1 MKSAKGGACAALSR
15 RPNHAAHSAESDGMV
30 DPRPCRCRRNRFC
43 YVMRNG
49 RAIDPLHPARHGLE
63 LLPLVIVGLFV
74 GLVGGMF
81 GVGGGII
88 LIPALNEV
96 LGPNQHLY
104 QSTAM
109 IVNLFVAVPAVYQH
123 HCVRAV
129 EVATVLR
136 ILPLAV
142 VSVVIGVAV
151 SELGL
156 FAGEGEAYLRGLF
169 GLFLFACAAYD
180 LYRMWRKPGA
190 AGTATVGAVA
200 RRRWISLAAVALPTG
215 FASGLLGVGGGI
227 LAVPLQRRFL
237 HTPIRTAIANS
248 AAIIV
253 ATSFVGALAK
263 NHAVLSDVGSSRE
276 PMLLAC
282 VLIPTAVVGSLVGSR
297 FTHRVPEQIVHGAF
311 DFLLVLAAVRLTCS
325 AVQSLP

>member
-1 MKSAKGGACAALSR
+1 M
-15 RPNHAAHSAESDGMV
+15 D
-30 DPRPCRCRRNRFC
+30 
-43 YVMRNG
+43 
-49 RAIDPLHPARHGLE
+49 
-63 LLPLVIVGLFV
+63 LLPLIIVGLFV

-81 GVGGGII
+81 GVGGGIV

-123 HCVRAV
+123 HCVRAIDM
-129 EVATVLR
+129 ATVLR
-136 ILPLAV
+136 MVPLAV
-142 VSVVIGVAV
+142 ASVVVGVAV
-151 SELGL
+151 SELRV

-169 GLFLFACAAYD
+169 GLFLFACAVYD
-180 LYRMWRKPGA
+180 IYRMWRKTDAAGA
-190 AGTATVGAVA
+190 APDGGAAA
-200 RRRWISLAAVALPTG
+200 RPRWISLAAVALPTG

-237 HTPIRTAIANS
+237 HAPIRTAIANS

-263 NHAVLSDVGSSRE
+263 NYAVMSDVESSAG
-276 PMLLAC
+276 PILLAS

-297 FTHRVPEQIVHGAF
+297 FTHRVPVQLVKGAF
-311 DFLLVLAAVRLTCS
+311 DLLLLLAAVRLTYS
-325 AVQSLP
+325 AIQSLP

>member
-1 MKSAKGGACAALSR
+1 M
-15 RPNHAAHSAESDGMV
+15 D
-30 DPRPCRCRRNRFC
+30 
-43 YVMRNG
+43 
-49 RAIDPLHPARHGLE
+49 
-63 LLPLVIVGLFV
+63 LLQLIIVGLFV
-74 GLVGGMF
+74 GVVGGMF
-81 GVGGGII
+81 GVGGGIV

-136 ILPLAV
+136 IIPLAV
-142 VSVVIGVAV
+142 ASVVVGVAV
-151 SELGL
+151 SELGV
-156 FAGEGEAYLRGLF
+156 FAGQGEAYLRGLF

-180 LYRMWRKPGA
+180 IYRMARSAGASGTALNGA
-190 AGTATVGAVA
+190 AAA
-200 RRRWISLAAVALPTG
+200 RPPWRAIAAVALPTG

-237 HTPIRTAIANS
+237 RAPIRTAIANS
-248 AAIIV
+248 AAIII
-253 ATSFVGALAK
+253 ATSLVGAVAK
-263 NHAVLSDVGSSRE
+263 NYAVFSDVENSKE
-276 PMLLAC
+276 PILLAM

-297 FTHRVPEQIVHGAF
+297 FTHRVPVKFVKGAF
-311 DFLLVLAAVRLTCS
+311 DLLLLLAAVRLTHG
-325 AVQSLP
+325 AVRSLP

>member
-1 MKSAKGGACAALSR
+1 M
-15 RPNHAAHSAESDGMV
+15 N
-30 DPRPCRCRRNRFC
+30 
-43 YVMRNG
+43 
-49 RAIDPLHPARHGLE
+49 
-63 LLPLVIVGLFV
+63 LLTLVIVGLFV

-81 GVGGGII
+81 GVGGGIV

-109 IVNLFVAVPAVYQH
+109 IVNLFVAIPAVYQH

-136 ILPLAV
+136 IIPMAV
-142 VSVVIGVAV
+142 ASVVAGVAV
-151 SELGL
+151 SELGM
-156 FAGEGEAYLRGLF
+156 FAGAGEAYLRGLF
-169 GLFLFACAAYD
+169 GLFLFTCAAYD
-180 LYRMWRKPGA
+180 IYRMWRNTGA
-190 AGTATVGAVA
+190 AGAAPGGGVPRSGWGA
-200 RRRWISLAAVALPTG
+200 LAAVAIPTG

-253 ATSFVGALAK
+253 ATSLVGALAK
-263 NHAVLSDVGSSRE
+263 NYAVMSDAKSSSE
-276 PMLLAC
+276 PILLAC

-297 FTHRVPEQIVHGAF
+297 LTHRVPVQLVKGAF
-311 DFLLVLAAVRLTCS
+311 NLLLLLAAVRLTHS
-325 AVQSLP
+325 AIRSLH

>member
-1 MKSAKGGACAALSR
+1 M
-15 RPNHAAHSAESDGMV
+15 HAA
-30 DPRPCRCRRNRFC
+30 RR
-43 YVMRNG
+43 
-49 RAIDPLHPARHGLE
+49 GLE

-123 HCVRAV
+123 HCVKAV

-136 ILPLAV
+136 IIPLAV
-142 VSVVIGVAV
+142 ASVVVGVAV
-151 SELGL
+151 SELGV

-169 GLFLFACAAYD
+169 GLFLFACAGYD
-180 LYRMWRKPGA
+180 TYRMLRKTGA
-190 AGTATVGAVA
+190 TGTAPNGCAADRPHWV
-200 RRRWISLAAVALPTG
+200 SLAAVALPTG

-253 ATSFVGALAK
+253 CTSLVGALAK
-263 NHAVLSDVGSSRE
+263 NYAVMSDVESSRE
-276 PMLLAC
+276 LILLAC

-297 FTHRVPEQIVHGAF
+297 FTHRVSVKLVKGAF
-311 DFLLVLAAVRLTCS
+311 DLLLLLAAVRLTYS

>member
-1 MKSAKGGACAALSR
+1 M
-15 RPNHAAHSAESDGMV
+15 
-30 DPRPCRCRRNRFC
+30 
-43 YVMRNG
+43 
-49 RAIDPLHPARHGLE
+49 E
-63 LLPLVIVGLFV
+63 LLPLVVVGLFV

-96 LGPNQHLY
+96 LGPNQHHY

-129 EVATVLR
+129 DMATVLR
-136 ILPLAV
+136 MVPLAV
-142 VSVVIGVAV
+142 AAVVVGVAV
-151 SELGL
+151 SELGV

-169 GLFLFACAAYD
+169 GFFLFACAAYD
-180 LYRMWRKPGA
+180 IYRMWRKSAAGPAPLGGA
-190 AGTATVGAVA
+190 AA
-200 RRRWISLAAVALPTG
+200 RPRWVSLAAVALPTG

-253 ATSFVGALAK
+253 ATSLVGALAK
-263 NHAVLSDVGSSRE
+263 NYALMSDVESSRG
-276 PMLLAC
+276 PILLAC

-297 FTHRVPEQIVHGAF
+297 FTHRVPVQLVHGAF
-311 DFLLVLAAVRLTCS
+311 DLLLLLAAVRLTYS
-325 AVQSLP
+325 AVHSLP

>member
-1 MKSAKGGACAALSR
+1 MDLLS
-15 RPNHAAHSAESDGMV
+15 
-30 DPRPCRCRRNRFC
+30 
-43 YVMRNG
+43 
-49 RAIDPLHPARHGLE
+49 
-63 LLPLVIVGLFV
+63 LVIVGLFV

-81 GVGGGII
+81 GVGGGIV

-109 IVNLFVAVPAVYQH
+109 IVNLFVAVPAAYQH

-136 ILPLAV
+136 IIPMAVASVLA
-142 VSVVIGVAV
+142 GVAV
-151 SELGL
+151 SELGM
-156 FAGEGEAYLRGLF
+156 FSGDGEAYLRGLF

-180 LYRMWRKPGA
+180 IYRMRRKTDAAGA
-190 AGTATVGAVA
+190 APEGSAATRPGWVSLTA
-200 RRRWISLAAVALPTG
+200 IALPTG
-215 FASGLLGVGGGI
+215 FASGLLGIGGGI

-253 ATSFVGALAK
+253 ATSLVGALAK
-263 NHAVLSDVGSSRE
+263 NYAVMSDAEDRTG
-276 PMLLAC
+276 PILLAF
-282 VLIPTAVVGSLVGSR
+282 VLIPTAVVGSLMGSR
-297 FTHRVPEQIVHGAF
+297 FTHRVPVQLVKGAF
-311 DFLLVLAAVRLTCS
+311 DLLLLLAALRLIQG
-325 AVQSLP
+325 AL

>member
-1 MKSAKGGACAALSR
+1 M
-15 RPNHAAHSAESDGMV
+15 D
-30 DPRPCRCRRNRFC
+30 
-43 YVMRNG
+43 
-49 RAIDPLHPARHGLE
+49 
-63 LLPLVIVGLFV
+63 LLTLVIIGLFV

-81 GVGGGII
+81 GVGGGIV
-88 LIPALNEV
+88 LIPALNEI

-123 HCVRAV
+123 HCARAV

-136 ILPLAV
+136 IIPLAV
-142 VSVVIGVAV
+142 ASVVVGVAV
-151 SELGL
+151 SELGV
-156 FAGEGEAYLRGLF
+156 FAGKGEAYLRGLF

-180 LYRMWRKPGA
+180 IYRMWRKTGATGA
-190 AGTATVGAVA
+190 APESGAAA
-200 RRRWISLAAVALPTG
+200 RLRWVSLAAVALPTG

-253 ATSFVGALAK
+253 ATSLVGALAK
-263 NHAVLSDVGSSRE
+263 NYAVMSDVESSRE
-276 PMLLAC
+276 PILLAC

-297 FTHRVPEQIVHGAF
+297 FTHRVPVQIVKGAF
-311 DFLLVLAAVRLTCS
+311 ELLLLLAAVRLTYS

>member
-1 MKSAKGGACAALSR
+1 
-15 RPNHAAHSAESDGMV
+15 
-30 DPRPCRCRRNRFC
+30 
-43 YVMRNG
+43 
-49 RAIDPLHPARHGLE
+49 LE

-129 EVATVLR
+129 DMATVLR
-136 ILPLAV
+136 MVPLAV
-142 VSVVIGVAV
+142 AAVVVGVAV
-151 SELGL
+151 SELGV

-169 GLFLFACAAYD
+169 GFFLFACAAYD
-180 LYRMWRKPGA
+180 IYRMGRKTGA
-190 AGTATVGAVA
+190 AGVTAESSAAVHPS
-200 RRRWISLAAVALPTG
+200 WLSLAAVALPTG

-253 ATSFVGALAK
+253 ATSLVGALAK
-263 NHAVLSDVGSSRE
+263 NYAVMSDVESSRE
-276 PMLLAC
+276 PLLLAC

-297 FTHRVPEQIVHGAF
+297 FTHRVPVQLVHGAF
-311 DFLLVLAAVRLTCS
+311 DLLLLLAAARLTYS
-325 AVQSLP
+325 AIQSLP

>member
-1 MKSAKGGACAALSR
+1 M
-15 RPNHAAHSAESDGMV
+15 D
-30 DPRPCRCRRNRFC
+30 
-43 YVMRNG
+43 
-49 RAIDPLHPARHGLE
+49 
-63 LLPLVIVGLFV
+63 LLTLVIVGLFV

-81 GVGGGII
+81 GVGGGIV

-129 EVATVLR
+129 EVATVRR
-136 ILPLAV
+136 IIPLAV
-142 VSVVIGVAV
+142 ASVVAGVAV
-151 SELGL
+151 SELGV

-180 LYRMWRKPGA
+180 IYRMRRKSVAAGAVPDGA
-190 AGTATVGAVA
+190 AARPRWGQLAV
-200 RRRWISLAAVALPTG
+200 IALPTG
-215 FASGLLGVGGGI
+215 FVSGLLGIGGGI

-237 HTPIRTAIANS
+237 RTPIRTAIANS

-253 ATSFVGALAK
+253 ATSLVGALTKNYAVMSDAK
-263 NHAVLSDVGSSRE
+263 SSSE
-276 PMLLAC
+276 PILLAC

-297 FTHRVPEQIVHGAF
+297 LTHRVPVQLVKVAF
-311 DFLLVLAAVRLTCS
+311 DLLLLLAAVRLTHS
-325 AVQSLP
+325 AIRSLP

>member
-1 MKSAKGGACAALSR
+1 M
-15 RPNHAAHSAESDGMV
+15 D
-30 DPRPCRCRRNRFC
+30 
-43 YVMRNG
+43 
-49 RAIDPLHPARHGLE
+49 

-74 GLVGGMF
+74 GVVGGMF
-81 GVGGGII
+81 GVGGGIV

-136 ILPLAV
+136 IVPLAIA
-142 VSVVIGVAV
+142 SVIVGVEV
-151 SELGL
+151 SELGI
-156 FAGEGEAYLRGLF
+156 FAGKGEAYLRGLF

-180 LYRMWRKPGA
+180 IYHMWRKNDAAGA
-190 AGTATVGAVA
+190 APDPANAVCRTA
-200 RRRWISLAAVALPTG
+200 RHRWGLFAAVAIPTG

-253 ATSFVGALAK
+253 ATSFVGAIAK
-263 NHAVLSDVGSSRE
+263 NYAVMSAVENSME
-276 PMLLAC
+276 PILLAL

-297 FTHRVPEQIVHGAF
+297 FTHRVPVQLVKSGF
-311 DFLLVLAAVRLTCS
+311 NLLLLLAAVRLTSS
-325 AVQSLP
+325 AVRSLP